1 MDKKVALQIRNS
13 EPIEEMAKMMSECG
27 FKYVAVAF
35 GDEKPLLSD
44 NWKDHVTEIDNTLKK
59 YGLKCIQTHAPY
71 YNLMLS
77 AEIREEDMEKA
88 LLRSIEATKMLG
100 ADLCAVHPRTCINK
114 DVDITKAEDR
124 ERSLKENIISF
135 TPLVKACEELG
146 VCLGIENLM
155 KYPLANDLPSFYSWI
170 AEDHA
175 ELIDK
180 LNSKNCVGIWDFGHA
195 NLADEINQTDS
206 IRTLGARIKGTH
218 VHNNGAVDDEHFPPF
233 LPPKGAYY
241 ARRTVDWNSVLTA
254 LRETGY
260 DGYLT
265 LETVFYFDYP
275 LKPFIQYLYDS
286 VCNLYDI
293 LKAE

>member
-35 GDEKPLLSD
+35 GDEKPLVRD
-44 NWKDHVTEIDNTLKK
+44 DWKGHVTEIDKTLKK

-77 AEIREEDMEKA
+77 AEIREDDMELA

-124 ERSLKENIISF
+124 VRSLTENVISF

-146 VCLGIENLM
+146 VNLGI
-155 KYPLANDLPSFYSWI
+155 D
-170 AEDHA
+170 
-175 ELIDK
+175 
-180 LNSKNCVGIWDFGHA
+180 GISA
-195 NLADEINQTDS
+195 TQT
-206 IRTLGARIKGTH
+206 
-218 VHNNGAVDDEHFPPF
+218 
-233 LPPKGAYY
+233 
-241 ARRTVDWNSVLTA
+241 
-254 LRETGY
+254 
-260 DGYLT
+260 
-265 LETVFYFDYP
+265 
-275 LKPFIQYLYDS
+275 
-286 VCNLYDI
+286 
-293 LKAE
+293 